1 MDNINFEHKLSAL
14 VDSWCDKRNFN
25 CLRVILPVYPFMNG
39 LTDDYELLLSCL
51 KDIRSNYSDSL
62 SKDDDSQILEVIE
75 YIYYILRNR

>member
-1 MDNINFEHKLSAL
+1 
-14 VDSWCDKRNFN
+14 
-25 CLRVILPVYPFMNG
+25 MNG